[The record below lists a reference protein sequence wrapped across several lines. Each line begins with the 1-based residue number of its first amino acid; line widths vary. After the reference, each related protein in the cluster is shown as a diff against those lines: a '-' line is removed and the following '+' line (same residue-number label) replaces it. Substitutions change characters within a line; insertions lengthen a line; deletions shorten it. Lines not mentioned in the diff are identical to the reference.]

1 MLVICLC
8 SQFPFLC
15 TWLCVVW
22 SWQSW
27 NSIFYPPIQLAP
39 GYVLQG
45 NVQNRARMEKSQ
57 GGKEATFFFLD
68 DSGGIL
74 QCTSGYQ
81 LDSCVNIS
89 NGIISYHGSKFRTS
103 GGNISRIV
111 IAGTHK
117 STAPAEQWHQS
128 LIPGY
133 QLPPDFLL
141 PFVPELLPYFYAW
154 FPVLNFTL
162 RYLCWYGWEVS
173 HT

>member
-27 NSIFYPPIQLAP
+27 NSISYAPMQLAP
-39 GYVLQG
+39 GYVLQE

-68 DSGGIL
+68 DSGGTL
-74 QCTSGYQ
+74 QLTGGYR

-89 NGIISYHGSKFRTS
+89 NGIISHHGSKCRTS
-103 GGNISRIV
+103 CGSYVQRCYGRYTQVHSSCLAVTSIS
-111 IAGTHK
+111 H
-117 STAPAEQWHQS
+117 PW
-128 LIPGY
+128 IPTFPGWT
-133 QLPPDFLL
+133 PPDFLL
-141 PFVPELLPYFYAW
+141 PFI
-154 FPVLNFTL
+154 
-162 RYLCWYGWEVS
+162 S
-173 HT
+173 